1 MCYTVSINNTKKAS
15 ELLAEIFDTLECGGS
30 FEEWDCCDD
39 HSGLPFVCSKLPRL
53 TELLSIGGGSINPR
67 DKIDDACTN
76 ESGNDTL
83 LR

>member
-1 MCYTVSINNTKKAS
+1 MNNTKKAS

-39 HSGLPFVCSKLPRL
+39 HSGLPFVYSKLLRL
-53 TELLSIGGGSINPR
+53 TELLSIGGGSINAR
-67 DKIDDACTN
+67 DRIDDAYTN

-83 LR
+83 LH